1 MDRYKRQHL
10 GVLCLGVG
18 LLYPLLL
25 WGNGG
30 RITNPVKV
38 GSFPELLH
46 VILDE
51 ILIPIGTI
59 LVIMAF
65 IYSGFLYVTA
75 QGNQEKIKA
84 AHQGFLWTAVG
95 ALVLLGSWAIS
106 QVICETVQ
114 EIVEYE
120 LEC

>member
-38 GSFPELLH
+38 GSFPELLY
-46 VILDE
+46 VIWDK

>member
-1 MDRYKRQHL
+1 
-10 GVLCLGVG
+10 
-18 LLYPLLL
+18 LYVILFFLTMGSFLFPAIL
-25 WGNGG
+25 WGGG
-30 RITNPVKV
+30 GMIDNPMLVK
-38 GSFPELLH
+38 SFPELLK
-46 VILDE
+46 VILEDIM
-51 ILIPIGTI
+51 ILIGS
-59 LVIMAF
+59 VIIVMAF